1 MKKNNYGF
9 TLVELMIGIAII
21 AILAATAIP
30 AIKAW
35 IPNYRLKA
43 AGRNLFSTLQKVR
56 LLAVKKNS
64 THAVLFD
71 TAAGTYQILSDP
83 GPNGTWDG
91 GGASDD
97 TNAHPGPDGVYGTGD
112 DIPERP
118 PTILSVYGSGIAYE
132 FASPIPNATA
142 GGGALPPGGVSYA
155 NNIVVFNSRGML
167 AGLGGYVYLSN
178 NINSVCAIGTPT
190 TTGNVVY
197 RKWFPGSSSWD

>member
-21 AILAATAIP
+21 AILTATAIP

-43 AGRNLFSTLQKVR
+43 AGRDLFSTLQKVR

-71 TAAGTYQILSDP
+71 TAAGTYQIFNSSGAD
-83 GPNGTWDG
+83 NTWGT
-91 GGASDD
+91 A
-97 TNAHPGPDGVYGTGD
+97 D

-118 PTILSVYGSGIAYE
+118 PTALSNYGSGIAYGHG
-132 FASPIPNATA
+132 NATINATVA
-142 GGGALPPGGVSYA
+142 GGGIFPGDDVSYTGNMLA
-155 NNIVVFNSRGML
+155 FNSRGML

-178 NINSVCAIGTPT
+178 NINSACAVGTPT
-190 TTGNVVY
+190 TTGNVVF